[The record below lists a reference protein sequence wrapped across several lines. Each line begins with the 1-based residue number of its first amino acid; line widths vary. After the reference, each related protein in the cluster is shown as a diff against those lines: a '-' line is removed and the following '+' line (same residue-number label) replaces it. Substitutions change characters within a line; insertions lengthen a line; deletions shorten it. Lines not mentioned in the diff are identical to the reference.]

1 MTQQAVTQK
10 RQLRQSRPYWETTPK
25 ITLTTR
31 QKPAHRHYDVIVVGA
46 GISGALIAQALMDG
60 KRKIAILDRRRPV
73 FGSTMASTAMLQH
86 EIDVPLFKLKKLLTA
101 KAAERIWQRSADSV
115 DALIKLTGELDI
127 NCSMQRKKTLYLA
140 GDEYGARALKEE
152 VEARQAIGLRAELL
166 DAHTLKQR
174 FAIERTAAIES
185 DMSASANPAQLT
197 AGLLRHCVKG
207 GIEIIRDTE
216 ITDFLSLND
225 QIALATAQGAVISA
239 GAVVFCTGYQF
250 LKALA
255 HKNHQIISTWAIAGT
270 KQQPT
275 PAWLRDYLVWE
286 ASDPYLSF
294 RTASDGRL
302 IAGGEDEASED
313 AFEDPQKAAGKSQTI
328 AGKISALIG
337 CDIRKPAYQWSA
349 AFGSTPT
356 GTPMIGAIDGHPNV
370 YAAMGYGGN
379 GITFSK
385 IAAEILAK
393 AIGGGDDRDAALFA
407 FL

>member
-73 FGSTMASTAMLQH
+73 FGSTIASTAMLQH
-86 EIDVPLFKLKKLLTA
+86 EIDVPLFKLKKHLTPG
-101 KAAERIWQRSADSV
+101 AAERIWQRSADSV
-115 DALIKLTGELDI
+115 EALITLTHALDI
-127 NCSMQRKKTLYLA
+127 HCSMQRKKALYLA
-140 GDEYGARALKEE
+140 GDAYGARALSAE
-152 VEARQAIGLRAELL
+152 VEARQAIGLGAQFVS
-166 DAHTLKQR
+166 AQSLKQR
-174 FAIERTAAIES
+174 FAIDRTAAIES

-207 GIEIIRDTE
+207 GVEIIRDIE

-225 QIALATAQGAVISA
+225 RVALATAQGAVMSA

-270 KQQPT
+270 KQQST
-275 PAWLRDYLVWE
+275 PDWLRDYLVWE
-286 ASDPYLSF
+286 ASDPYLYF

-302 IAGGEDEASED
+302 IAGGEDETSED
-313 AFEDPQKAAGKSQTI
+313 AFEDPRKAAGKSQTI

-337 CDIRKPAYQWSA
+337 CDIGKPAYQWSA

-393 AIGGGDDRDAALFA
+393 AIGGGEDRDAALFA
-407 FL
+407 FR

>member
-1 MTQQAVTQK
+1 MTQQEATQK
-10 RQLRQSRPYWETTPK
+10 RQLRQSQPYWETTPK

-31 QKPAHRHYDVIVVGA
+31 QKPSCRHYDVIVVGA
-46 GISGALIAQALMDG
+46 GISGALIAQALMNG
-60 KRKIAILDRRRPV
+60 KRKIAIFDRRRPV

-86 EIDVPLFKLKKLLTA
+86 EIDVPLFKLKKRLTPQT
-101 KAAERIWQRSADSV
+101 AESIWQRSADSV

-127 NCSMQRKKTLYLA
+127 NCSMQRKKALYLA

-152 VEARQAIGLRAELL
+152 VQARQAIGLRAEFLGT
-166 DAHTLKQR
+166 HTLKQR

-197 AGLLRHCVKG
+197 AGLLRHCLKG
-207 GIEIIRDTE
+207 GVEIIRDME

-225 QIALATAQGAVISA
+225 QVVLATAQGAVISA

-250 LKALA
+250 P
-255 HKNHQIISTWAIAGT
+255 QSVVSTWAIAGQ

-275 PAWLRDYLVWE
+275 TGWLRDYLVWE
-286 ASDPYLSF
+286 ASDPYLYF

-313 AFEDPQKAAGKSQTI
+313 AFEDPQKAAKKSQTI
-328 AGKISALIG
+328 AHKISRLMG
-337 CDIRKPAYQWSA
+337 CDIGKPAYQWSA

-356 GTPMIGAIDGHPNV
+356 GTPMIGAIQGYPNV
-370 YAAMGYGGN
+370 YTAMGYGGN

-393 AIGGGDDRDAALFA
+393 TLDGKEDRDAALFA
-407 FL
+407 FR